1 MNLKEKILDEHSK
14 KQTSQIVNY
23 VGNNNVRFARL
34 VNLFLGKE
42 PLIAQRAA
50 WAVSYC
56 VESNP
61 SLAKPHLNKFVKNLK
76 QTGLHNSI
84 KRNTMRLLQ
93 YIDIPK
99 HLLGLLTNICFGYL
113 SDVKEAIAV
122 RVFSMTVLLNI
133 AKKEPGLKNEI
144 KLIIENMM
152 PNGSAGIRARGKMI
166 LKALEKL

>member
-23 VGNNNVRFARL
+23 VGDNRVRFARL

-56 VESNP
+56 VQSNP
-61 SLAKPHLNKFVKNLK
+61 DLAQPYLNKFIKNLK
-76 QTGLHNSI
+76 QAGLHNAI

-93 YIDIPK
+93 YVDVPK
-99 HLLGLLTNICFGYL
+99 HLLGSLSNICFAYL

-122 RVFSMTVLLNI
+122 RAFSMTVLLNI
-133 AKKEPGLKNEI
+133 AKKEPGLKSEI
-144 KLIIENMM
+144 KLVIENMM
-152 PNGSAGIRARGKMI
+152 PHGSAGIRARGKMI
-166 LKALEKL
+166 LKGLEKL